1 MAKNVNTAT
10 EPKIEYQPE
19 KHYIGIRI
27 QTPFDGMFREIDKI
41 RKELELWC
49 KAKGIEAA
57 EPPFLR
63 YHCIDMKGEMD
74 MEYCIPVH
82 ETREGEGR
90 IKPAILPAGDYVSII
105 YTGGGYQGNKT
116 LVEWIKTNNIPVDR
130 WDSEKG
136 DNFAGRY
143 EQYLTDPKV
152 EHRKTRWQILLAFK
166 LKDTMTSSRD
176 K

>member
-19 KHYIGIRI
+19 KIYMGIRI
-27 QTPFDGMFREIDKI
+27 QTPFSGMFKEIDKT

-49 KAKGIEAA
+49 KANGVEAV

-63 YHCIDMKGEMD
+63 YHCINMKGDMD
-74 MEYCIPVH
+74 MEYGIPVK
-82 ETREGEGR
+82 EARKSDGR
-90 IKPAILPAGDYVSII
+90 IKADVLPAGRYVSII

-130 WDSEKG
+130 WDSERG
-136 DNFAGRY
+136 DNFAARY

-152 EHRKTRWQILLAFK
+152 EHRKTKWEILLAFK
-166 LKDTMTSSRD
+166 LKDAN
-176 K
+176 

>member
-1 MAKNVNTAT
+1 MAKNINMAT
-10 EPKIEYQPE
+10 EPKIEYQAG
-19 KHYIGIRI
+19 KNYMGIRI
-27 QTPFDGMFREIDKI
+27 QTPFSGMFKEIDKI

-49 KAKGIEAA
+49 KEKGIEAA

-74 MEYCIPVH
+74 MEYGIPVK
-82 ETREGEGR
+82 EAQENEGR
-90 IKPAILPAGDYVSII
+90 IKAAILPPGRYVSII

-116 LVEWIKTNNIPVDR
+116 LVEWIKKNDIPIDR

-136 DNFAGRY
+136 DNFAARY

-152 EHRKTRWQILLAFK
+152 EPRKTKWEILLAFK
-166 LKDTMTSSRD
+166 LKDVT
-176 K
+176 